1 MKTLNSDKAEV
12 LRRIASLRPAAGRR
26 WGKMSCHQMVC
37 HLSDGFL
44 MPLGEKHA
52 SPASVPI
59 PRGMLKWFALYVP
72 VPWPQGAAT
81 PPEME
86 QGVGGTVPVEF
97 SQDRKRLVEV
107 IGRFTEVRVEG
118 VKHPFFGK
126 MSETDWTRWGYLHCD
141 HHLRQ
146 FGV

>member
-1 MKTLNSDKAEV
+1 
-12 LRRIASLRPAAGRR
+12 
-26 WGKMSCHQMVC
+26 
-37 HLSDGFL
+37 
-44 MPLGEKHA
+44 
-52 SPASVPI
+52 
-59 PRGMLKWFALYVP
+59 MLKWFALYVP